1 MEDGGVELGVGV
13 RLATEEGYGGAGDD
27 GEGDH
32 GGGGV
37 AGEAEEEFALGLAE
51 DEGLAGLHFNSGEK
65 ELGAEF
71 GEDDFDE
78 VVLAGRDAA
87 GEEEQVKGETFGD
100 EAAGVFEVVLGDGE
114 DGGEA
119 AGLAD
124 LGGDGIRVRIADLF
138 EGRGGVDGDDFV
150 ACGEDG
156 DAGLAID
163 VDLSLANGGE
173 YGDVVEAEAGAAGED
188 DAAGVGVAAGGGP
201 VFAGAGLAGGGHLAV
216 RKRRVFDHDYS
227 VGAEGHGGTSHDFDA
242 LAGEDFA
249 GEAGS
254 GADFPDDLERAGEV
268 GTADA
273 VAIADA
279 AGGGGIVAVGGDVGG
294 EDAASGVE
302 EGNGFGFGEGGDALG
317 DGGQGLKISQSFH
330 PSSLMEE

>member
-65 ELGAEF
+65 KLGAEF

-173 YGDVVEAEAGAAGED
+173 YGDVVEAEAGAAG
-188 DAAGVGVAAGGGP
+188 
-201 VFAGAGLAGGGHLAV
+201 
-216 RKRRVFDHDYS
+216 
-227 VGAEGHGGTSHDFDA
+227 
-242 LAGEDFA
+242 
-249 GEAGS
+249 
-254 GADFPDDLERAGEV
+254 
-268 GTADA
+268 
-273 VAIADA
+273 
-279 AGGGGIVAVGGDVGG
+279 
-294 EDAASGVE
+294 
-302 EGNGFGFGEGGDALG
+302 
-317 DGGQGLKISQSFH
+317 
-330 PSSLMEE
+330 